1 MDLDNTQALGC
12 QSLVEANIG
21 MTLDMQLV
29 DTGQSAA
36 ASIEKDLRRAII
48 DLELPPGAR
57 LSEQDIATR
66 LGVSRQPVREALIRL
81 ANSRLIEIRPHRG
94 TVVARISAKE
104 MTEALFVRQSVEI
117 AVVAKAAQ
125 SFDAWQRKR
134 IASLLGKQEEAA
146 EHLDHPAFREH
157 DEAFHIAIATGAG
170 VGIAWVAI
178 ADMKTH
184 MDRVCNMTLQGQADM
199 QRRVREHKAIM
210 DAIDAHD
217 IERAKE
223 AMAHHLGSI
232 LDDLPDLESRHSSL
246 FI

>member
-1 MDLDNTQALGC
+1 MEMQT
-12 QSLVEANIG
+12 VESG
-21 MTLDMQLV
+21 E
-29 DTGQSAA
+29 SAA

-48 DLELPPGAR
+48 ELELKPGAR

-94 TVVARISAKE
+94 TVVALISAKE

-117 AVVAKAAQ
+117 AVVEKAAQ
-125 SFDAWQRKR
+125 NFDAWQRKR
-134 IASLLGKQEEAA
+134 INSILAQQEDAA
-146 EHLDHPAFREH
+146 RRLDHAGFREH

-184 MDRVCNMTLQGQADM
+184 MDRVCNMTLRDEADM
-199 QRRVREHKAIM
+199 LRRIGEHHVIM
-210 DAIDAHD
+210 DRIDARD
-217 IERAKE
+217 VDGAKA
-223 AMAHHLGSI
+223 AMDKHLRSI
-232 LDDLPDLESRHSSL
+232 LDDLPDLETQHSSL

>member
-1 MDLDNTQALGC
+1 MALTRC
-12 QSLVEANIG
+12 N
-21 MTLDMQLV
+21 MTLEMQ
-29 DTGQSAA
+29 TAESGESAA
-36 ASIEKDLRRAII
+36 AAIEKDLRRAII
-48 DLELPPGAR
+48 ELELKPGSR

-94 TVVARISAKE
+94 TVVARISARE

-134 IASLLGKQEEAA
+134 IASLLLKQEEASSA
-146 EHLDHPAFREH
+146 LDHAAFREH

-170 VGIAWVAI
+170 VGIAWIAI

-184 MDRVCNMTLQGQADM
+184 MDRVCNMTLQSAADM
-199 QRRVREHKAIM
+199 QRRVREHQAIM
-210 DAIDAHD
+210 AAIDAHD
-217 IERAKE
+217 VQGAQD
-223 AMAHHLGSI
+223 AMALHLGSI
-232 LDDLPDLESRHSSL
+232 LDDLPELETQHASL

>member
-1 MDLDNTQALGC
+1 
-12 QSLVEANIG
+12 
-21 MTLDMQLV
+21 MTLEMQ
-29 DTGQSAA
+29 TAESGESAA
-36 ASIEKDLRRAII
+36 AAIEKDLRRAII
-48 DLELPPGAR
+48 ELELKPGSR

-94 TVVARISAKE
+94 TVVARISARE
-104 MTEALFVRQSVEI
+104 MTEALVVRQSVEI

-134 IASLLGKQEEAA
+134 IASLLLKQEEASSA
-146 EHLDHPAFREH
+146 LDHAAFREH

-170 VGIAWVAI
+170 VGIAWIAI

-184 MDRVCNMTLQGQADM
+184 MDRVCNMTLQSAADM
-199 QRRVREHKAIM
+199 QRRVREHQAIM
-210 DAIDAHD
+210 AAIDAHD
-217 IERAKE
+217 VQGAQD
-223 AMAHHLGSI
+223 AMALHLGSI
-232 LDDLPDLESRHSSL
+232 LDDLPELETQHASL

>member
-1 MDLDNTQALGC
+1 
-12 QSLVEANIG
+12 
-21 MTLDMQLV
+21 MTLELP
-29 DTGQSAA
+29 TAESGESAA
-36 ASIEKDLRRAII
+36 SSIEKDLRRAII
-48 DLELPPGAR
+48 ELELKPGSR

-81 ANSRLIEIRPHRG
+81 ANSRLIEIRPYRG

-134 IASLLGKQEEAA
+134 IASLMLKQEEAA
-146 EHLDHPAFREH
+146 STLNHAAFREH

-170 VGIAWVAI
+170 VGIAWIAI

-184 MDRVCNMTLQGQADM
+184 MDRVCNMTLQSEADM
-199 QRRVREHKAIM
+199 QRRVREHQAIM
-210 DAIDAHD
+210 AAIDAHD
-217 IERAKE
+217 VEAAQN
-223 AMAHHLGSI
+223 AMALHLGSI
-232 LDDLPDLESRHSSL
+232 LDDLPELETRHASL

>member
-1 MDLDNTQALGC
+1 
-12 QSLVEANIG
+12 
-21 MTLDMQLV
+21 MTLDMQ
-29 DTGQSAA
+29 TSTESGESAA
-36 ASIEKDLRRAII
+36 ATIEKDLRRSII
-48 DLELPPGAR
+48 ELELLPGTR
-57 LSEQDIATR
+57 LSEQDIATK

-125 SFDAWQRKR
+125 NFDAWQRKR
-134 IASLLGKQEEAA
+134 IASLLVKQAEAA
-146 EHLDHPAFREH
+146 EKLDHAGFREH

-170 VGIAWVAI
+170 VGIAWIAI

-184 MDRVCNMTLQGQADM
+184 MDRVCNMTLQSEADM
-199 QRRVREHKAIM
+199 ARRVREHIAIM
-210 DAIDAHD
+210 DAIDGHD
-217 IERAKE
+217 VEAAKA
-223 AMAHHLGSI
+223 AMATHLGSI
-232 LDDLPDLESRHSSL
+232 LDALPELETQHTNL

>member
-1 MDLDNTQALGC
+1 
-12 QSLVEANIG
+12 
-21 MTLDMQLV
+21 MTLEMQ
-29 DTGQSAA
+29 TSAESGESAA
-36 ASIEKDLRRAII
+36 ATIEKDLRRSII
-48 DLELPPGAR
+48 ELELLPGTR
-57 LSEQDIATR
+57 LSEQDIATK

-125 SFDAWQRKR
+125 NFDAWQRKR
-134 IASLLGKQEEAA
+134 IASLLVKQAEAA
-146 EHLDHPAFREH
+146 EKLDHAGFREH

-170 VGIAWVAI
+170 VGIAWIAI

-184 MDRVCNMTLQGQADM
+184 MDRVCNMTLQSEADM
-199 QRRVREHKAIM
+199 ARRVREHIAIM
-210 DAIDAHD
+210 DAIDGHD
-217 IERAKE
+217 VEAAKA
-223 AMAHHLGSI
+223 AMAKHLGSI
-232 LDDLPDLESRHSSL
+232 LDALPELETQHTNL

>member
-1 MDLDNTQALGC
+1 MDM
-12 QSLVEANIG
+12 LVAESG
-21 MTLDMQLV
+21 E
-29 DTGQSAA
+29 SAA

-48 DLELPPGAR
+48 ELELKPGTR
-57 LSEQDIATR
+57 LSEQDIANR

-117 AVVAKAAQ
+117 AVVEKAAQ
-125 SFDAWQRKR
+125 NFDAWQRKR
-134 IASLLGKQEEAA
+134 INSILGQQEEAA
-146 EHLDHPAFREH
+146 HRLDHAGFREH

-170 VGIAWVAI
+170 VGIAWIAI

-184 MDRVCNMTLQGQADM
+184 MDRVCNMTLRDEADM
-199 QRRVREHKAIM
+199 LRRIGEHHAIM
-210 DAIDAHD
+210 EAIDARD
-217 IERAKE
+217 VAAARQ
-223 AMAHHLGSI
+223 AMSKHLASI
-232 LDDLPDLESRHSSL
+232 LDDLPELETQHAAL

>member
-1 MDLDNTQALGC
+1 
-12 QSLVEANIG
+12 
-21 MTLDMQLV
+21 MTLEMQ
-29 DTGQSAA
+29 TAESGESAA
-36 ASIEKDLRRAII
+36 AAIEKDLRRAII
-48 DLELPPGAR
+48 ELELKPGSR

-94 TVVARISAKE
+94 TVVARISARE

-134 IASLLGKQEEAA
+134 IASLLVKQEEASSA
-146 EHLDHPAFREH
+146 LDHAAFREH

-170 VGIAWVAI
+170 VGIAWIAI
-178 ADMKTH
+178 ADMKSH
-184 MDRVCNMTLQGQADM
+184 MDRVCNMTLQSEADM
-199 QRRVREHKAIM
+199 RRRVREHRAIM
-210 DAIDAHD
+210 TAIDEHD
-217 IERAKE
+217 VEGAKR
-223 AMAHHLGSI
+223 AMADHLGSI
-232 LDDLPDLESRHSSL
+232 LDDLPELETRHASL

>member
-1 MDLDNTQALGC
+1 
-12 QSLVEANIG
+12 
-21 MTLDMQLV
+21 MTLELQ
-29 DTGQSAA
+29 TSESGESAA

-48 DLELPPGAR
+48 ELELKPGSR

-104 MTEALFVRQSVEI
+104 MTEALFVRQSVEA
-117 AVVAKAAQ
+117 AVVAKAAL

-134 IASLLGKQEEAA
+134 ISSLLLKQEEAA
-146 EHLDHPAFREH
+146 ATLDHAAFREH

-170 VGIAWVAI
+170 VGIAWIAI

-184 MDRVCNMTLQGQADM
+184 MDRVCNMTLQGEADM
-199 QRRVREHKAIM
+199 RRRVREHQAIM
-210 DAIDAHD
+210 AAIDAHD
-217 IERAKE
+217 VQAAQD
-223 AMAHHLGSI
+223 AMALHLGSI
-232 LDDLPDLESRHSSL
+232 LDDLPELETRHAAL